1 MRLMRLIKAKAL
13 PLFLCL
19 TLSLSLSGCGVFG
32 GSKSS
37 AAQQDAD
44 YSSSADASETNA
56 PIQLPDSTPEIS
68 PQIPDFGTSSETTA
82 VTTLPIYMQEADF
95 TWKPYVMSQIYA
107 DLYGDK
113 FTSDFQSMVTAFLN
127 YESTF
132 PCSSSEEADQIN
144 TAAASCFPLLNMD
157 VFYITYDETQNIGVL
172 DYIWPQEDHM
182 AGIKSF
188 EDSITQFITSCVKKS
203 DNELTAAMALYMA
216 YSSRITYDYAALGDE
231 TTIDLSSYR
240 GLTEYAGICQTFGP
254 AYAYLCLETGIDA
267 VTAGGLSTEKTAH
280 EWTLVKLD
288 GEYYYM
294 DTTWQNGDGGAGLT
308 YFGLT
313 SQERESA
320 GNFTISVINIGDTNV
335 IWGDDIKVDSERF
348 FSLHYAVYASF
359 NTDRTQVDCIGND
372 GSQWTFPLE
381 T

>member
-1 MRLMRLIKAKAL
+1 MRLIRIKAL

-44 YSSSADASETNA
+44 YSSSADTSETNA
-56 PIQLPDSTPEIS
+56 PIQLPVSTPGVP
-68 PQIPDFGTSSETTA
+68 PQKPDFETTSETTA
-82 VTTLPIYMQEADF
+82 VTTLPLYMQEVDF
-95 TWKPYVMSQIYA
+95 TWRPYVMSKIYA
-107 DLYGDK
+107 NLYGDK

-144 TAAASCFPLLNMD
+144 TAAASCFPLLHMD
-157 VFYITYDETQNIGVL
+157 VSYITYDKTQKMGVL
-172 DYIWPQEDHM
+172 DFIWPQEDHM
-182 AGIKSF
+182 AGIKGF
-188 EDSITQFITSCVKKS
+188 KDSITEFITSCVKKS
-203 DNELTAAMALYMA
+203 DNELTIAMALYMA
-216 YSSRITYDYAALGDE
+216 YSSKITYDFAALSDN
-231 TTIDLSSYR
+231 TTADVSSYR

-267 VTAGGLSTEKTAH
+267 VTAGGLSTEETAH

-288 GEYYYM
+288 GDYYYM

-320 GNFTISVINIGDTNV
+320 GDFTISVINIGDTNV
-335 IWGDDIKVDSERF
+335 IWGNDIAVNNERF
-348 FSLHYAVYASF
+348 SDLHCAVYASF
-359 NTDRTQVDCIGND
+359 NTDRTQVDCIGKD